1 MIEKNDM
8 PSPMIRAS
16 LMAAL
21 LLGAEP
27 SIAQTASGYG
37 QKPEPSG
44 AELLAQMPPAGMRAS
59 KLVGVEV
66 IGMDHVRIGRT
77 EEVILDGQGRVAA
90 VVVGVGGFLGIGEKA
105 VAIPFD
111 QIVWNMGEGG
121 GQRSSTT
128 PERAPS
134 AEAAASTG
142 PDTMPGAKVSDNV
155 FNVIE
160 ERRSNVT
167 TEETGSVAAPS
178 QPRGPATVP
187 TGGTSAVPVRAEI
200 RFTRSALEAAPAFRY
215 ERD

>member
-1 MIEKNDM
+1 M

-16 LMAAL
+16 LLAV
-21 LLGAEP
+21 LLGAGTAV
-27 SIAQTASGYG
+27 AQTAPDA
-37 QKPEPSG
+37 KPAAAQPG
-44 AELLAQMPPAGMRAS
+44 DRLLAEMPAGGLRAS

-66 IGMDHVRIGRT
+66 VGMDHVRIGRT

-111 QIVWNMGEGG
+111 QIAWNTGEGAG
-121 GQRSSTT
+121 PRSSTT
-128 PERAPS
+128 PGQAPS
-134 AEAAASTG
+134 AAAAASAG

-160 ERRSNVT
+160 ERRSGTV

-178 QPRGPATVP
+178 QPRGTATVP
-187 TGGTSAVPVRAEI
+187 AGGTSATPVRAEI
-200 RFTRSALEAAPAFRY
+200 RFTRAALEAAPAFRY
-215 ERD
+215 QRD